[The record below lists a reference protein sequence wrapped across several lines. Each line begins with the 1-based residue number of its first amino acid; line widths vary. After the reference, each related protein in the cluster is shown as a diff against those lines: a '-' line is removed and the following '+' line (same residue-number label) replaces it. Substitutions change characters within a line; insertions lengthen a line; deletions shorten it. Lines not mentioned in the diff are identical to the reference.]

1 MRTFARTSGNPGP
14 HSRDGDDGDSQGVL
28 PRVDSN
34 EESRLPRAYRVM
46 LNWFLWLGALDHVIG
61 LPISNWG
68 GSSND

>member
-1 MRTFARTSGNPGP
+1 LPGHREIPARIRATVTTAIHRASIP
-14 HSRDGDDGDSQGVL
+14 RADS
-28 PRVDSN
+28 D

>member
-1 MRTFARTSGNPGP
+1 LPGHREIPARIRATVTTAI
-14 HSRDGDDGDSQGVL
+14 HRAFIHKGDS
-28 PRVDSN
+28 D

-68 GSSND
+68 GGSND